1 MGKRTAKR
9 VSQVIDLFRIFV
21 VVSAFVLGL
30 AGCSR
35 PKAQPVRIQVIMHR
49 YAIEPEV
56 IHVKKGQ
63 DVTLEV
69 STRDVQHGFAVK
81 ELGIDEPIQPG
92 KPAEVSLKT
101 DKPGEYKVECSII
114 CGPGH
119 QRMQGKIVVE

>member
-1 MGKRTAKR
+1 MGKRTAKCISH
-9 VSQVIDLFRIFV
+9 VLNAALIFFV
-21 VVSAFVLGL
+21 LGAFVLVP
-30 AGCSR
+30 AGCTR
-35 PKAQPVRIQVIMHR
+35 PKAQPLRIQVTMHR

-63 DVTLEV
+63 DVTLDV
-69 STRDVQHGFAVK
+69 STTDVQHGFAVK

-92 KPAEVSLKT
+92 RPAEVSVKT
-101 DKPGEYKVECSII
+101 DKPGEFKVECSII